1 MRGHYRR
8 IKIGIGFMKLSKIM
22 AIALAMAC
30 LLTGC
35 LPEELPEEP
44 DDMMLPPFAAEEQP
58 EEEGPLLPSRF
69 ALPYMPGR
77 SLDPVD
83 CVDGMQQVVSSL
95 LCEGLFR
102 LDGSFEPQPCLCI
115 SYTHDETASRYT
127 FSLRPDA
134 QFSDGTPLTGR
145 DVKATLERACAS
157 ERYRS
162 RLAGISSIS
171 ASGDSVTV
179 SLSSP
184 NAAFAALLDVPIVKS
199 GVQGNVPVGTGPY
212 FYTEEETGPYL
223 IANQSWWR
231 GESQPVDRIALVEA
245 ADEDAMLY
253 RFSSHEVQM
262 ITADLTG
269 VVAMSTTGSVNCV
282 DADTTLLQYVGCNTS
297 RAPLDS
303 PSLRRALSA
312 GIDRANV
319 ASAFLSGHGKPA
331 LFPVSPV
338 SSLYPADLEEEHSL
352 DRFAAAVG
360 ESGYVPERSLT
371 LLVNEENGFKLA
383 IASQLAADWTAG
395 GVPVEVQALPWEEYK
410 AALSAGSFDLYYGEV
425 RLSADWD
432 LGSLL
437 EPYGALNYGH
447 WSDPEASRLMAEYA
461 GAADRTAAMRA
472 LCARL
477 RDQAPF
483 LPVCFKS
490 TSVLAQAEVIEGLA
504 PTAAEPFYALG
515 QCVIHLDGSAR

>member
-1 MRGHYRR
+1 MKRR
-8 IKIGIGFMKLSKIM
+8 LRVLL
-22 AIALAMAC
+22 ALLLLPL

-35 LPEELPEEP
+35 LPEEVPEDPE
-44 DDMMLPPFAAEEQP
+44 DMLPPSFGTEEPP
-58 EEEGPLLPSRF
+58 EEKGPVLPAGF

-83 CVDGMQQVVSSL
+83 CADGMQQVAASL
-95 LCEGLFR
+95 LYEGLFR

-127 FSLRPDA
+127 FSLRPGV

-145 DVKATLERACAS
+145 DVKATLERARAS
-157 ERYRS
+157 DRYRS

-171 ASGDSVTV
+171 ADGDSVTIALNGPNT
-179 SLSSP
+179 SLT
-184 NAAFAALLDVPIVKS
+184 ALLDVPIVKS
-199 GVQGNVPVGTGPY
+199 GDREDIPVGTGPY
-212 FYTEEETGPYL
+212 FFAEEETGPYL

-231 GESQPVDRIALVEA
+231 GEGQPVERIALVEA

-269 VVAMSTTGSVNCV
+269 VLAMSTTGSVSCV

-312 GIDRANV
+312 GIDRANM
-319 ASAFLSGHGKPA
+319 AGAFLSGHGKA
-331 LFPVSPV
+331 AYFPVSPV
-338 SSLYPADLEEEHSL
+338 SPLYPAELEEEHSL
-352 DRFAAAVG
+352 DRFAAAVR
-360 ESGYVPERSLT
+360 ESGYVPEQPLV
-371 LLVNEENGFKLA
+371 LLVNEENSFKRA
-383 IASQLAADWTAG
+383 IANQLAEDWTAG
-395 GVPVEVQALPWEEYK
+395 GVTVEVRSLPWEEYA
-410 AALSAGSFDLYYGEV
+410 AALSAGDFDLYYGEA
-425 RLSADWD
+425 RLTASWD
-432 LGSLL
+432 LRSLL

-447 WSDPEASRLMAEYA
+447 WSDPETSRLMAEYA
-461 GAADRTAAMRA
+461 GREDRASAMRA
-472 LCARL
+472 LCVRL
-477 RDQAPF
+477 RDQAPI

-490 TSVLAQAEVIEGLA
+490 TSVLTQAGVVEGLQ

-515 QCVIHLDGSAR
+515 QCVIRLEGESE